1 MNKMKKVFIEKILEI
16 HKYLCKLD
24 KMDILKVKEEA
35 NKTKN
40 ETTRTILNEY
50 IKTRREEEK

>member
-40 ETTRTILNEY
+40 ETTKTILNEY
-50 IKTRREEEK
+50 IKTRREKEQ

>member
-1 MNKMKKVFIEKILEI
+1 MNKMKKIFIEKILKI

-50 IKTRREEEK
+50 IKTRREKEQ

>member
-40 ETTRTILNEY
+40 ENTRTILNEY
-50 IKTRREEEK
+50 IKTRREETQ

>member
-1 MNKMKKVFIEKILEI
+1 MNKVKKVFIEKILEI

-50 IKTRREEEK
+50 IKTRREEK

>member
-50 IKTRREEEK
+50 IKTRREKEE

>member
-50 IKTRREEEK
+50 IKTRREEKQ

>member
-1 MNKMKKVFIEKILEI
+1 MNKMKKIFIEKILEI

-35 NKTKN
+35 NRIKN
-40 ETTRTILNEY
+40 ETTKTILNEY
-50 IKTRREEEK
+50 IKTRREKEQ

>member
-40 ETTRTILNEY
+40 ETTKTILNEY
-50 IKTRREEEK
+50 IKTRREKEE

>member
-1 MNKMKKVFIEKILEI
+1 MKKVFIEKILEI

-50 IKTRREEEK
+50 IKTRREEKQ

>member
-35 NKTKN
+35 SKTKN

-50 IKTRREEEK
+50 IKTRREKEQ

>member
-50 IKTRREEEK
+50 IKTRREKEQ

>member
-50 IKTRREEEK
+50 IKTRRKKEQ